1 MGSMVT
7 VAFPRAPDA
16 GCYAIFRPRVRG
28 TVMGSCCEQK
38 EPLLEMDRIVS
49 QPLSRH
55 TRPALNDRDGRSLP
69 EIGRPPTAGS
79 DMPRA
84 TARARSG
91 IPTSGPATRAS
102 ELGFGALE
110 AERSGHPR

>member
-1 MGSMVT
+1 
-7 VAFPRAPDA
+7 
-16 GCYAIFRPRVRG
+16 
-28 TVMGSCCEQK
+28 
-38 EPLLEMDRIVS
+38 MDRIVS

-84 TARARSG
+84 TALARSR
-91 IPTSGPATRAS
+91 IPTSPAARAS

-110 AERSGHPR
+110 AERSGHPRSQVLGYLLTALVGDHHSQLGLEVVRLEARRAPVEMVLDQRSL